1 VGSKKRSNK
10 DYISSRQKIKIEE
23 VCKQLIIST
32 FKASKQN
39 LKTMNQLTKRFTLAS
54 MMIAF
59 FIISFS
65 FSALAASRDYYQIQV
80 YKLTGKVQEE
90 KVDNFLK
97 NAYLPALHRAGIQ
110 KVGVFKPIE
119 SDTTSGKRVYI
130 WIPFTSP
137 DHFAKI
143 QDVLAKD
150 QVYQTKGI
158 DFLGAPFDQR
168 PFIRKESILLKAFP
182 DAPNY
187 FIPNHKTAPSERIY
201 ELRSYEGP
209 TENLFRQKVKMFN
222 EAGEIKLF
230 KSLDF
235 NAVFYAE
242 VISGS
247 TMPNL
252 MYLTT
257 FADMP
262 THEDRWAAFRAHPE
276 WKAMSAMPEYQNTVS
291 KSVKLLL
298 HPTDYSDF

>member
-1 VGSKKRSNK
+1 
-10 DYISSRQKIKIEE
+10 
-23 VCKQLIIST
+23 
-32 FKASKQN
+32 
-39 LKTMNQLTKRFTLAS
+39 MNQLIKRFALS
-54 MMIAF
+54 FILIPF
-59 FIISFS
+59 FVV
-65 FSALAASRDYYQIQV
+65 ALSTSIFAASRDYYQIQV
-80 YKLTGKVQEE
+80 FRLTGKVQEE
-90 KVDNFLK
+90 KIDNFLK
-97 NAYLPALHRAGIQ
+97 NAYLPALHRAGIE

-130 WIPFTSP
+130 WIPFSSP
-137 DHFAKI
+137 DHFAEI

-150 QVYQTKGI
+150 QMYQTKGI

-168 PFIRKESILLKAFP
+168 PFVRKESILLKAFP

-209 TENLFRQKVKMFN
+209 TENLFLQKVKMFN

-230 KSLDF
+230 KRLDF

-276 WKAMSAMPEYQNTVS
+276 WKAMSALPEYQNTVS
-291 KSVKLLL
+291 KSIKLLL

>member
-1 VGSKKRSNK
+1 MN
-10 DYISSRQKIKIEE
+10 
-23 VCKQLIIST
+23 LI
-32 FKASKQN
+32 
-39 LKTMNQLTKRFTLAS
+39 TKHFGRLLYLSLICVLA
-54 MMIAF
+54 
-59 FIISFS
+59 FS
-65 FSALAASRDYYQIQV
+65 FSGIAASRDYYQIQV
-80 YKLTGKVQEE
+80 FRLNGKVQEA

-119 SDTTSGKRVYI
+119 SDTTSGKRIYI
-130 WIPFTSP
+130 WIPFKSL

-143 QDVLAKD
+143 QDVLAND
-150 QVYQTKGI
+150 PLYQSTGI
-158 DFLGAPFDQR
+158 DFLGAPYDLP

-182 DAPNY
+182 DAPN
-187 FIPNHKTAPSERIY
+187 FGIPNHKTAPSERIY

-222 EAGEIKLF
+222 EGGEIKIF
-230 KSLDF
+230 NSIDF
-235 NAVFYAE
+235 NAIFYAE

-262 THEDRWAAFRAHPE
+262 AHDAHWDAFRAHPD
-276 WKAMSAMPEYQNTVS
+276 WKKLSALPQYKKTVS
-291 KSVKLLL
+291 NSVKILL
-298 HPTDYSDF
+298 HPTDYSDL